1 MRFTSNLPGDLYTPA
16 ECVEQVEYFT
26 QQIQKKFNSEYGPDI
41 HNEGLEVLEFLYLV
55 EKFLANIFQNSFITM
70 AKVKAAEMTAVKK
83 KTQKILQ
90 SKNYIFFYFLKPNEE
105 EQETKQFHMD
115 TAVAEEYIEYYA
127 DKYKE
132 LTREH
137 KFAIPLC
144 KRTNK
149 NEIYNAIEATSNI
162 PAGYYITAE
171 CTLDV
176 EKFAQKLHGKF
187 GHKDGPFYADEVA
200 IKIFLHDLEHFLTD
214 IYHTHFFSL
223 ND

>member
-1 MRFTSNLPGDLYTPA
+1 M
-16 ECVEQVEYFT
+16 
-26 QQIQKKFNSEYGPDI
+26 
-41 HNEGLEVLEFLYLV
+41 
-55 EKFLANIFQNSFITM
+55 
-70 AKVKAAEMTAVKK
+70 KVKAAEMTAVKK
-83 KTQKILQ
+83 KMQKILQ
-90 SKNYIFFYFLKPNEE
+90 SKNYIFFNFLKPNEE

-127 DKYKE
+127 DKYKK

-171 CTLDV
+171 CTRDV

-200 IKIFLHDLEHFLTD
+200 IKIFLHDLGT
-214 IYHTHFFSL
+214 FFNRYLSYTFFFFE
-223 ND
+223 

>member
-1 MRFTSNLPGDLYTPA
+1 M
-16 ECVEQVEYFT
+16 
-26 QQIQKKFNSEYGPDI
+26 
-41 HNEGLEVLEFLYLV
+41 
-55 EKFLANIFQNSFITM
+55 
-70 AKVKAAEMTAVKK
+70 KAAETTAVKK
-83 KTQKILQ
+83 KMQKILQ

-115 TAVAEEYIEYYA
+115 TAVAEEYIEYYV
-127 DKYKE
+127 DKYKK

-144 KRTNK
+144 KHTNK

-171 CTLDV
+171 CTRDV
-176 EKFAQKLHGKF
+176 EKFAQRLHGKF